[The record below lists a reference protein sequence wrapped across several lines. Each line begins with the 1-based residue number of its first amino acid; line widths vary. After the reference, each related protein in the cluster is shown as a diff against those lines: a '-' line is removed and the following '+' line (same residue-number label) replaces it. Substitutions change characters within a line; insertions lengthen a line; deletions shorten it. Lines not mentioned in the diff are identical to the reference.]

1 MTTHAAN
8 RTLDAFASQLRLGL
22 MGSLLIVSPLFVAAQ
37 QADQARAGEHA
48 EHASPAKLVEIVRE
62 ATRQFIDV
70 NNAGPAGYEPFL
82 GCVSGQDHGAMGVHY
97 VNGTLVGDGKID
109 ATQPEA
115 LIYEPMNGKMRLVGV
130 EYIVDAV
137 TWLASNPGPPVLEGQ
152 TFQLVTSPN
161 RYNIPSFF
169 ELHVWAW
176 RDNPQGA
183 FVDWN
188 NRVTCEGQ

>member
-8 RTLDAFASQLRLGL
+8 RTLNAFAPQLRLGL
-22 MGSLLIVSPLFVAAQ
+22 MGSILIVAPLFVAAQ

-97 VNGTLVGDGKID
+97 VNGTLVGDGRCRDLAGKQSRSAGPGRAD
-109 ATQPEA
+109 LPACHQS
-115 LIYEPMNGKMRLVGV
+115 EPL
-130 EYIVDAV
+130 
-137 TWLASNPGPPVLEGQ
+137 Q
-152 TFQLVTSPN
+152 
-161 RYNIPSFF
+161 PSFLLRTARMGVARQSPGRIRGL
-169 ELHVWAW
+169 E
-176 RDNPQGA
+176 
-183 FVDWN
+183 
-188 NRVTCEGQ
+188 